1 MQRALKQDKR
11 SSAVLIARHLTLKS
25 LPVHGAQLLAQL
37 YNETVQ

>member
-11 SSAVLIARHLTLKS
+11 RSAVLSARQLTLKS
-25 LPVHGAQLLAQL
+25 LPIYGAQLLTQF